1 MKDTQ
6 QTEFEVFGI
15 GMTLRRGIIL
25 GFITILIATVVWLAL
40 ENKALNKSLV
50 DCQKDAAATIER
62 LKDRQLEQ
70 AAEQQKAISKIEE
83 TLRQA
88 YFNLSEVRRERKK
101 R

>member
-1 MKDTQ
+1 
-6 QTEFEVFGI
+6 
-15 GMTLRRGIIL
+15 
-25 GFITILIATVVWLAL
+25 
-40 ENKALNKSLV
+40 V

>member
-15 GMTLRRGIIL
+15 GMTLRRGLIIGIIIIL
-25 GFITILIATVVWLAL
+25 IGAIVYLSTEV
-40 ENKALNKSLV
+40 KRLNQSII
-50 DCQKDAAATIER
+50 DCQKDAASIIER
-62 LKDRQLEQ
+62 LKDNQIEQ
-70 AAEQQKAISKIEE
+70 AARQQAAISLIEE
-83 TLRQA
+83 KLRQA